1 MKKIL
6 NILIV
11 VFILAV
17 SVLPVLINTENA
29 YADTS
34 DLPIASAGTY
44 STGTYVGGATNYTNL
59 NSDDDDTSYI
69 RWYIKDTDGNR
80 YQTYN
85 FDNFVESYDAINSVT
100 LYIKAKRDIASIG
113 YVPVCRYSGTNY
125 LGTAQ
130 AVGVGGYSTV
140 SYTWT
145 TNPATGLAWSATEI
159 NAAEFGW
166 YVYSIN
172 HIYYYTYTT
181 YSYLRVTYTA
191 YSLPTVSSVAADNIT
206 YTGAVHWADLNGTI
220 DNLGGFA
227 SCSDRGFVW
236 DTSSHNLV
244 SENVTPAA
252 SGYTNSFADTGTFT
266 TGAFD
271 NTIGGLVAGTTYY
284 FRAFAK
290 NYIGYGYGEELSFE
304 TLYTPSIAI
313 APATSIATTTAQ
325 INATISDDGNQSCD
339 VRFGYGTTTQ
349 AAVAAYDNQTAW
361 ITDIYDTGES
371 AYAKIAALLTATT
384 YYFRAEIRNDVGSSE
399 SGELNFTTVN
409 SVNEPTSITAISY
422 GTSISLTWIKGEGA
436 PYTLVRYNT
445 GSYPT
450 TTSSGTLAYLGT
462 GESVMVE
469 DLTPGVTYYFSAWG
483 KEGTSYSTS
492 YQTQLAT
499 TLAYDTGINPI
510 DNIETP
516 PDNDD
521 FLLTPSETNVSNI
534 PLVSG
539 LVEGV
544 SNSYGTPVNM
554 VWYVGWVIVGIGIFV
569 VVYNKFGF
577 KLLMTLVCEIMWFA
591 IGSTLGLTML
601 WIVVILLIVS
611 AGFMTFGERR

>member
-17 SVLPVLINTENA
+17 SILPVFINTENV
-29 YADTS
+29 YADTAN
-34 DLPIASAGTY
+34 LIVNGYGFTTGKY
-44 STGTYVGGATNYTNL
+44 SFVGGTWNVL
-59 NSDDDDTSYI
+59 NSDDDNTSYLQQSELNALC
-69 RWYIKDTDGNR
+69 TV
-80 YQTYN
+80 
-85 FDNFVESYDAINSVT
+85 NFVDFSETNDGINSVT
-100 LYIKAKRDIASIG
+100 LYFKSLAGG
-113 YVPVCRYSGTNY
+113 YVSVTPVCYISGTMYYGTPKNLNPSYATY
-125 LGTAQ
+125 LQ
-130 AVGVGGYSTV
+130 L
-140 SYTWT
+140 WT
-145 TNPATGLAWSATEI
+145 TNPATGTAWTNSTLSS
-159 NAAEFGW
+159 AEFGL
-166 YVYSIN
+166 
-172 HIYYYTYTT
+172 YYNSYTYAVRTT
-181 YSYLRVTYTA
+181 YMYISIDYN
-191 YSLPTVSSVAADNIT
+191 SLAPPTVSSIAVDNIT
-206 YTGAVHWADLNGTI
+206 YTDATHWSDLNGNIT
-220 DNLGGFA
+220 DLGG
-227 SCSDRGFVW
+227 SDNCTERGFVY
-236 DTSSHNLV
+236 DTVSHSSI
-244 SENVTPAA
+244 SDNVTPAA
-252 SGYTNSFADTGTFT
+252 SGYSNSFTDSGTFVTGTFDT
-266 TGAFD
+266 TV
-271 NTIGGLVAGTTYY
+271 GGLSGDTTYY

-534 PLVSG
+534 PLVGG

>member
-1 MKKIL
+1 MRKTL
-6 NILIV
+6 NIL
-11 VFILAV
+11 FALLILTV

-69 RWYIKDTDGNR
+69 RWYIKDIDGNR

-172 HIYYYTYTT
+172 GIYYYTYTT

-191 YSLPTVSSVAADNIT
+191 YTLPTVSSVAADNIT

-284 FRAFAK
+284 YRAFAK
-290 NYIGYGYGEELSFE
+290 NTLSYDYGSELTFE
-304 TLYTPSIAI
+304 TLYTPSISI
-313 APATSIATTTAQ
+313 SPATAISTTTAQ
-325 INATISDDGNQSCD
+325 INAIVADDGNQSCD
-339 VRFGYGTTTQ
+339 VRFGYGITTQ
-349 AAVAAYDNQTAW
+349 AAVVAYDNQTAW
-361 ITDIYDTGES
+361 ITDVYDIGES
-371 AYAKIAALLTATT
+371 AYAELSALNSATT
-384 YYFRAEIRNDVGSSE
+384 YYYRAEIKNDIGSSE
-399 SGELNFTTVN
+399 SNELNFTTVN
-409 SVNEPTSITAISY
+409 AVNEPVSIIAIPY
-422 GTSISLTWIKGEGA
+422 GTSLSLTWVKGSGA
-436 PYTLVRYNT
+436 SYTLIRYST
-445 GSYPT
+445 GSYPA

-462 GESVMVE
+462 GESVVVE
-469 DLTPGVTYYFSAWG
+469 DLTPGITYYISAWG
-483 KEGTSYSTS
+483 KGAATYSTG
-492 YQTQLAT
+492 YETALAT
-499 TLAYDTGINPI
+499 TLAYDTGIQDI

-516 PDNDD
+516 ESNSD
-521 FLLTPSETNVSNI
+521 FLLTPSETNVQNI
-534 PLVSG
+534 PLVGG
-539 LVEGV
+539 LVQGV
-544 SNSYGTPVNM
+544 STSYGTPVNM
-554 VWYVGWVIVGIGIFV
+554 IWYVGWVLIGIALYV
-569 VVYNKFGF
+569 IVYNRFGF
-577 KLLMTLVCEIMWFA
+577 NLIATMTVEIFWFA

-611 AGFMTFGERR
+611 GGFIAFGERR

>member
-17 SVLPVLINTENA
+17 SILPVFINTENV
-29 YADTS
+29 YADTANLIVNGYGHTTGS
-34 DLPIASAGTY
+34 Y
-44 STGTYVGGATNYTNL
+44 SFVGGAWNVF
-59 NSDDDDTSYI
+59 NSDDDNTSYL
-69 RWYIKDTDGNR
+69 RQFGLNALCTV
-80 YQTYN
+80 
-85 FDNFVESYDAINSVT
+85 NFVDFSETNDGINSVT
-100 LYIKAKRDIASIG
+100 LYFKSLANG
-113 YVPVCRYSGTNY
+113 YVSVTPVCYISGTIYYGTPKNLNLSYATY
-125 LGTAQ
+125 LQ
-130 AVGVGGYSTV
+130 L
-140 SYTWT
+140 WT
-145 TNPATGLAWSATEI
+145 TNPATGTAWTNSTLSS
-159 NAAEFGW
+159 AEFGL
-166 YVYSIN
+166 
-172 HIYYYTYTT
+172 YYNYYLYAVKTT
-181 YSYLRVTYTA
+181 YMYISIDYN
-191 YSLPTVSSVAADNIT
+191 SLAPLTVSSVAADNIT

-227 SCSDRGFVW
+227 SCADRGFVW

-252 SGYTNSFADTGTFT
+252 SGYANSFTDTGTFI

-284 FRAFAK
+284 YRAFAK
-290 NYIGYGYGEELSFE
+290 NTLGYDYGSELTFE
-304 TLYTPSIAI
+304 TLYTPSISI
-313 APATSIATTTAQ
+313 SPATAISTTTAQ
-325 INATISDDGNQSCD
+325 INAIVADDGNQSCD
-339 VRFGYGTTTQ
+339 VRFGYGITTQ

-361 ITDIYDTGES
+361 ITDVYDIGES
-371 AYAKIAALLTATT
+371 AYAELSALNPATT
-384 YYFRAEIRNDVGSSE
+384 YYFRAEIKNDVGSSE
-399 SGELNFTTVN
+399 SNELNFTTVN
-409 SVNEPTSITAISY
+409 AVNEPVSIIAIPY
-422 GTSISLTWIKGEGA
+422 GTSLSLTWVKGSGA
-436 PYTLVRYNT
+436 PYTLIRYST
-445 GSYPT
+445 GSYPA

-469 DLTPGVTYYFSAWG
+469 DLTPGITYYISAWG
-483 KEGTSYSTS
+483 KEAATYSTG
-492 YQTQLAT
+492 YETALAT
-499 TLAYDTGINPI
+499 TLAYDTGINQI

-539 LVEGV
+539 LVKGV